1 MARSAKRRRGAGSR
15 KGTRPPGRARTARGS
30 GRRAARP
37 APAGGQGPAAERP
50 IVTLLTDFTAG
61 SGYPAQMKAVVLQFL
76 PDAQIVDL
84 SHEVPPFDVVSGALL
99 LEACA
104 PRFPARAVH
113 CAVVDPGVGT
123 ARRPVCVVDAAGHRF
138 VGPDNGLFTPF
149 LGPAARVYQLSD
161 RRVVPEP
168 ESATFHGRDLFAP
181 VAAWLAGGG
190 DPVRLGPR
198 VPDPVRAD
206 WPEPRRRGD
215 AVEGVCLAADPFGN
229 IVTSIA
235 ARHLR
240 GGRVREVTVAG
251 RPVRFVRTYGEGEPG
266 ELLAVLGSNGRLE
279 VAAREGSAARHL
291 GALRGTPVVVRMG

>member
-1 MARSAKRRRGAGSR
+1 MARSATQRRGAGGRSR
-15 KGTRPPGRARTARGS
+15 VSRLART
-30 GRRAARP
+30 GREPLRAA
-37 APAGGQGPAAERP
+37 AAGRGAAAERP

-61 SGYPAQMKAVVLQFL
+61 SGYPAQMKAVILQFL
-76 PDAQIVDL
+76 PDAQIVDI
-84 SHEVPPFDVVSGALL
+84 SHEVPPFDVVAGALL

-123 ARRPVCVVDAAGHRF
+123 SRRPVCLVDAAGHRF

-149 LGPAARVYQLSD
+149 LGPGARVYRLSD

-190 DPVRLGPR
+190 DPARLGPR
-198 VPDPVRAD
+198 VPDPVRAG
-206 WPEPRRRGD
+206 WPEPMRRGD
-215 AVEGVCLAADPFGN
+215 AIEGICLAADPFGTL
-229 IVTSIA
+229 VTSIA
-235 ARHLR
+235 VRHLGAR
-240 GGRVREVTVAG
+240 RMREVSVAG
-251 RPVRFVRTYGEGEPG
+251 QTARVVRTFGEGEPG
-266 ELLAVLGSNGRLE
+266 ELLALVGSGGRIE
-279 VAAREGSAARHL
+279 VAVREGSAAKRL

>member
-1 MARSAKRRRGAGSR
+1 MARAAKRRSVRR
-15 KGTRPPGRARTARGS
+15 ARGS
-30 GRRAARP
+30 GPTRTRRGGASRLATRP
-37 APAGGQGPAAERP
+37 APAGSAAAASPERP

-61 SGYPAQMKAVVLQFL
+61 SGYPAQMKAVILQFL

-84 SHEVPPFDVVSGALL
+84 SHEVPSFDVVSGALL

-149 LGPAARVYQLSD
+149 LGPAARVYRLSD
-161 RRVVPEP
+161 PRVVPAP

-190 DPVRLGPR
+190 DPERLGPR
-198 VPDPVRAD
+198 LRDPVRAE

-235 ARHLR
+235 ARHLS
-240 GGRVREVTVAG
+240 GGRVREVSVAG
-251 RPVRFVRTYGEGEPG
+251 RAVRFVRTYGEGKPG
-266 ELLAVLGSNGRLE
+266 ELLALLGSNGRLE

-291 GALRGTPVVVRMG
+291 SALRGTPVVVRMG

>member
-1 MARSAKRRRGAGSR
+1 MATRRRGSG
-15 KGTRPPGRARTARGS
+15 GGGRART
-30 GRRAARP
+30 GRRP
-37 APAGGQGPAAERP
+37 AQPTGAGRGETAERP

-61 SGYPAQMKAVVLQFL
+61 SGYPAQMKAVILQFL
-76 PDAQIVDL
+76 PDAQIVDI
-84 SHEVPPFDVVSGALL
+84 SHEVPPFDVIAGALL

-123 ARRPVCVVDAAGHRF
+123 SRRPVCLVDAAGHRF

-149 LGPAARVYQLSD
+149 LGPGARVYRLSD

-190 DPVRLGPR
+190 DPARLGPR
-198 VPDPVRAD
+198 VSDPVRVS

-215 AVEGVCLAADPFGN
+215 AVEGICLAADPFGSL
-229 IVTSIA
+229 ITSIA
-235 ARHLR
+235 ARHLGAR
-240 GGRVREVTVAG
+240 RLREVSVAG
-251 RPVRFVRTYGEGEPG
+251 QTARAVRTFGEGEPG
-266 ELLAVLGSNGRLE
+266 ELLALVGSSGRVE
-279 VAAREGSAARHL
+279 VAVREGSAAKRL
-291 GALRGTPVVVRMG
+291 GAVRGTPVVVRTA

>member
-1 MARSAKRRRGAGSR
+1 MARSAKRRSAASR
-15 KGTRPPGRARTARGS
+15 TGRS
-30 GRRAARP
+30 GRSRAGRRRASGA
-37 APAGGQGPAAERP
+37 APGATGLPSRERP
-50 IVTLLTDFTAG
+50 IVTLLSDFTAG
-61 SGYPAQMKAVVLQFL
+61 SGYPAQMKAVILQFL

-84 SHEVPPFDVVSGALL
+84 SHEVPPFDVVSGALM

-149 LGPAARVYQLSD
+149 LGPAARVFELSD
-161 RRVVPEP
+161 HRVVPAP

-190 DPVRLGPR
+190 DPARLGPR
-198 VPDPVRAD
+198 LRDPVRAE

-235 ARHLR
+235 TRHLA
-240 GGRVREVTVAG
+240 GGRVREVSVAG
-251 RPVRFVRTYGEGEPG
+251 RSVRFVRTYGEGQPG
-266 ELLAVLGSNGRLE
+266 ELLALVGSSGRLE

-291 GALRGTPVVVRMG
+291 SALRGTPVVVRLG

>member
-1 MARSAKRRRGAGSR
+1 
-15 KGTRPPGRARTARGS
+15 
-30 GRRAARP
+30 
-37 APAGGQGPAAERP
+37 
-50 IVTLLTDFTAG
+50 VTLLTDFTAG
-61 SGYPAQMKAVVLQFL
+61 SGYPAQMKAVILQFL

-149 LGPAARVYQLSD
+149 LGPAARVYRLSD
-161 RRVVPEP
+161 PRVVPAP

-190 DPVRLGPR
+190 DPERLGPR
-198 VPDPVRAD
+198 LRDPVRAE

-235 ARHLR
+235 ARHLS
-240 GGRVREVTVAG
+240 GGRVREVSVAG
-251 RPVRFVRTYGEGEPG
+251 RAVRFVRTYGEGKPG
-266 ELLAVLGSNGRLE
+266 ELLALLGSNGRLE

-291 GALRGTPVVVRMG
+291 SALRGTPVVVRMG

>member
-1 MARSAKRRRGAGSR
+1 V
-15 KGTRPPGRARTARGS
+15 
-30 GRRAARP
+30 RP
-37 APAGGQGPAAERP
+37 APGTAPPGGGRGPGGERP

-123 ARRPVCVVDAAGHRF
+123 GRRPVCVVDAAGHRF

-190 DPVRLGPR
+190 DPARLGPR

-235 ARHLR
+235 VRHL
-240 GGRVREVTVAG
+240 GGRRVREVAVAG

-266 ELLAVLGSNGRLE
+266 ELVAMLGSNGRLE
-279 VAAREGSAARHL
+279 VASREGSAARHL
-291 GALRGTPVVVRMG
+291 GALRGTPVVVKVG

>member
-1 MARSAKRRRGAGSR
+1 MARSAKRRRGAGRAAGSR
-15 KGTRPPGRARTARGS
+15 PR
-30 GRRAARP
+30 GRRPAGPARP
-37 APAGGQGPAAERP
+37 EAAEAGRVSVERP
-50 IVTLLTDFTAG
+50 IVTLLTDFGAG
-61 SGYPAQMKAVVLQFL
+61 SGYPAQMKAVILQFL

-123 ARRPVCVVDAAGHRF
+123 ARRPVCLVDAAGHRF

-149 LGPAARVYQLSD
+149 LGPAARVHQLAD

-181 VAAWLAGGG
+181 VAAWLAAGG
-190 DPVRLGPR
+190 DPARLGPR
-198 VPDPVRAD
+198 VRDPVRAD

-235 ARHLR
+235 SRHLP
-240 GGRVREVTVAG
+240 GRVREVSVGG
-251 RPVRFVRTYGEGEPG
+251 RTVRFARTYGDGEPG
-266 ELLAVLGSNGRLE
+266 ELLALLGSNGRLE
-279 VAAREGSAARHL
+279 VAAREGSAAKHL
-291 GALRGTPVVVRMG
+291 GAMRGTPVVVRLG

>member
-1 MARSAKRRRGAGSR
+1 MGWCCARSPPASAWSRCRGSPSRSSSWDRISRPSRCRAARRPGVEGGHGEGPMARSAKRRGGAG
-15 KGTRPPGRARTARGS
+15 RGL
-30 GRRAARP
+30 
-37 APAGGQGPAAERP
+37 AAERP

-61 SGYPAQMKAVVLQFL
+61 SGYPAQMKAVILQFL
-76 PDAQIVDL
+76 PEAQIVDI

-149 LGPAARVYQLSD
+149 LGPAARVYLLSD

-168 ESATFHGRDLFAP
+168 GSATFHGRDLFAP

-190 DPVRLGPR
+190 DPARLGPR
-198 VPDPVRAD
+198 VSDPVRAE
-206 WPEPRRRGD
+206 WPEPLRRGN
-215 AVEGVCLAADPFGN
+215 AVEGICLAADPFGTL
-229 IVTSIA
+229 ITSIA
-235 ARHLR
+235 ARHLGSR
-240 GGRVREVTVAG
+240 RVREVSVAG
-251 RPVRFVRTYGEGEPG
+251 QT
-266 ELLAVLGSNGRLE
+266 A
-279 VAAREGSAARHL
+279 
-291 GALRGTPVVVRMG
+291 

>member
-1 MARSAKRRRGAGSR
+1 MARTATRRRGGGHRSR
-15 KGTRPPGRARTARGS
+15 TSGGVKTGREAVRMAVW
-30 GRRAARP
+30 
-37 APAGGQGPAAERP
+37 PAGGGRGPEAERP

-61 SGYPAQMKAVVLQFL
+61 SGYPAQMKAVILQFL
-76 PDAQIVDL
+76 PDAQIVDI

-123 ARRPVCVVDAAGHRF
+123 SRRPVCLVDAAGHRF

-149 LGPAARVYQLSD
+149 LGPGARVYQLSD

-190 DPVRLGPR
+190 DPARLGSR
-198 VPDPVRAD
+198 VPDPVRAG
-206 WPEPRRRGD
+206 WPEPRRHGN
-215 AVEGVCLAADPFGN
+215 AVEGMCLVADSFGT

-235 ARHLR
+235 ARHLGPR
-240 GGRVREVTVAG
+240 RVREVSVAG
-251 RPVRFVRTYGEGEPG
+251 RTVRFVRTYGEGEPG
-266 ELLAVLGSNGRLE
+266 ELLALVGSNGRLE
-279 VAAREGSAARHL
+279 VAVREGSAAKRL
-291 GALRGTPVVVRMG
+291 GAVRGTPVVVRTG